1 MHPNGWDHGLQV
13 TADGNGLVGHGGAIL
28 LRKLADRCGLTA
40 ALDAAL
46 TPGGAFPQVSRGMTL
61 VSTSIAIAIGAMSM
75 ADIEVLGQLAPVLGA
90 APSDSTVR
98 RILNLADDPMLT
110 RIAQA
115 RARIRKHV
123 WELIEETPAGFPWL
137 AVAGKTLEGWT
148 VIDMDGTLI
157 TAHSDKE
164 KAAPTWKKGYGFHP
178 LGAWCMNTRE
188 CLDMLL
194 RPGNAGSNTFT
205 DHKEVLDRALKQVPA
220 RFRRRALVRIDG
232 AGASHELVKH
242 LLTLSSPRKTLLFT
256 CGWMITESD
265 EEAIRAVPAQAWQP
279 GIRQDGSL
287 EDDKDVAEI
296 THLLGR
302 AGNWPGGLRWIAR
315 RVKPS
320 RRHKKNLTAWEKE
333 TGWKY
338 SITCTN
344 IGHTGMEG
352 VPGSQHPQYI
362 DVTHRDHATVE
373 TDGVRTAKAM
383 GLRNLPSK
391 TWRVNKGWVL
401 AANIAADLTAWA
413 RLLGLYDQDDLRN
426 ATPDTLRY
434 RIWHIPARLVRHA
447 RKRIL
452 KISPDWPWKDA
463 FLTCWQRLCAL
474 PAPA

>member
-1 MHPNGWDHGLQV
+1 MKDTSWDHALEV
-13 TADGNGLVGHGGAIL
+13 TADGNGLVGHGGGIL
-28 LRKLADRCGLTA
+28 LRKLADQCGLTA
-40 ALDAAL
+40 ELDAAL
-46 TPGGAFPQVSRGMTL
+46 TQKGTSPQVSRGVTL
-61 VSTSIAIAIGAMSM
+61 ASTAIAIAMGATAM

-98 RILNLADDPMLT
+98 RTLNLADDRTLT

-115 RARIRKHV
+115 RARIRRHV
-123 WELIEETPAGFPWL
+123 WEQVEAAGGFPWL
-137 AVAGKTLEGWT
+137 EIAGKTLAGWLF
-148 VIDMDGTLI
+148 IDMDGTLI
-157 TAHSDKE
+157 TAHSEKE
-164 KAAPTWKKGYGFHP
+164 GAAPTWKKGFGFHP
-178 LGAWCMNTRE
+178 LAAWIANTRE
-188 CLDMLL
+188 CPDMLL
-194 RPGNAGSNTFT
+194 RSGNAGSNTFT
-205 DHKEVLDRALKQVPA
+205 DHKEVLDAALKQVPA
-220 RFRRRALVRIDG
+220 GFRRKVIVRIDG
-232 AGASHELVKH
+232 AGASHDLVRH

-265 EEAIRAVPAQAWQP
+265 EAAIAAVPEDAWKP
-279 GIRQDGSL
+279 GVRQDGTI

-296 THLLGR
+296 TDLMSR
-302 AGNWPGGLRWIAR
+302 AGNWPEGLRWIAR

-320 RRHKKNLTAWEKE
+320 RRHLKNLTAYEKK

-344 IGHTGMEG
+344 IPDTGIEG
-352 VPGSQHPQYI
+352 VPGSHHPQYV
-362 DVTHRDHATVE
+362 DVLHRDHATVE

-391 TWRVNKGWVL
+391 TWQVNKGWVL

-413 RLLGLYDQDDLRN
+413 RLLGLHDIGDLKD
-426 ATPDTLRY
+426 AEPDTLRY
-434 RIWHIPARLVRHA
+434 RLWHLPARLVRHA

-474 PAPA
+474 PAPS